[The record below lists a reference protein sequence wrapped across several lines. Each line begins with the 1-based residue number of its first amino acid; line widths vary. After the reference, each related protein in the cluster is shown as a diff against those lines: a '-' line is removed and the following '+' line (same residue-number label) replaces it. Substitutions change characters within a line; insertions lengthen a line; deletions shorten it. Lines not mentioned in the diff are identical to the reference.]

1 MEQDKKNK
9 FSIKE
14 LSLENLHLARESL
27 VKKGEMHLINLLDS
41 CYTGD
46 LSDAED
52 FKELCDRVN
61 EYIEYIDYTIEK
73 MKYPGNKNIKM

>member
-1 MEQDKKNK
+1 MEQDKENK

-14 LSLENLHLARESL
+14 LSLENLHLVRESL
-27 VKKGEMHLINLLDS
+27 VKKGEGHLINFLDS

-52 FKELCDRVN
+52 FKELYDNVVK
-61 EYIEYIDYTIEK
+61 YIEFIDDITAKIK
-73 MKYPGNKNIKM
+73 HPGNKNVKM